1 MPNKDSDQYQVF
13 TGHTCHFVGFLV
25 SWLQVME
32 LVSPIMSPDENDVHR
47 CIGEGDNILFA
58 FLLKTHH
65 FFFS

>member
-1 MPNKDSDQYQVF
+1 
-13 TGHTCHFVGFLV
+13 
-25 SWLQVME
+25 ME

-65 FFFS
+65 FFFLNFFIYFFFNFTEI